1 MRVRV
6 GEVLRKWRLMSEVT
20 TRDLAER
27 IGISAAT
34 LSRVERGEAMD
45 GATLAKILNWLFEA
59 TKQDVGTDS

>member
-1 MRVRV
+1 
-6 GEVLRKWRLMSEVT
+6 MSEVT